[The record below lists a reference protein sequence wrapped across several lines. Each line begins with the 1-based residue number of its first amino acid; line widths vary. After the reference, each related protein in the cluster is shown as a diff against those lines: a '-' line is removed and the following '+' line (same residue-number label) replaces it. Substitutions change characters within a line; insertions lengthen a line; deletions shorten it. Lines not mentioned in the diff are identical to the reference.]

1 MLVSCLWVTEGFL
14 SWLNSPKTSFHFTMN
29 LSSVSVCGR
38 VLITVVILYLCDNW
52 MDLCQD
58 FKFIEDTAHVCF
70 SSLLR
75 LSI

>member
-1 MLVSCLWVTEGFL
+1 
-14 SWLNSPKTSFHFTMN
+14 MN
-29 LSSVSVCGR
+29 LSSVSVCGY

-58 FKFIEDTAHVCF
+58 FKFIEDRGHVCF

-75 LSI
+75 LSIYRSIWHILGAQEMSKCRHR

>member
-1 MLVSCLWVTEGFL
+1 
-14 SWLNSPKTSFHFTMN
+14 MN